1 MIVNPVKDEFAV
13 SPSFKPRSQ
22 RHIAAPRLEQGR
34 RKVWQFLL
42 GGAVGQRPPSRGKAE
57 GDHGHPLGPRQ
68 QPPSHW
74 LRNENSEC
82 SADRFE
88 MTPNFGKSVD
98 IEFVLFKSRHPTDM
112 LNTQGC
118 ESSL

>member
-1 MIVNPVKDEFAV
+1 MIVNPVKYEFAV

-88 MTPNFGKSVD
+88 MTPNFGKSVN
-98 IEFVLFKSRHPTDM
+98 IECTCLIQKLTS
-112 LNTQGC
+112 N
-118 ESSL
+118 

>member
-1 MIVNPVKDEFAV
+1 MSLQSVPPSSHVRNPI
-13 SPSFKPRSQ
+13 S
-22 RHIAAPRLEQGR
+22 APRLEQGR

-42 GGAVGQRPPSRGKAE
+42 GGAVGQRPPSRGTAE
-57 GDHGHPLGPRQ
+57 GDYGHPLGPRQ

-98 IEFVLFKSRHPTDM
+98 IEYVLFKVSRQPTDM
-112 LNTQGC
+112 LNTPNG
-118 ESSL
+118 

>member
-1 MIVNPVKDEFAV
+1 MIVNPVKYEFVV

-57 GDHGHPLGPRQ
+57 GDHGHPLGPRW
-68 QPPSHW
+68 QPPSVR
-74 LRNENSEC
+74 LSESSGC

-88 MTPNFGKSVD
+88 
-98 IEFVLFKSRHPTDM
+98 PT
-112 LNTQGC
+112 LSGLI
-118 ESSL
+118 S